1 MTASTFGNSSPVHKS
16 PNLSTTIQASRSPG
30 RPSPPF
36 QHSSKLL
43 QQAGSRVC
51 LSSVSGRPSV
61 LQALQ
66 GWETCVDQARGQQQ
80 DFTEGCREQTQA
92 LQQCMLDNREYY
104 APLLEGQTLAS
115 DAAAESSEDHSE
127 AAVLA
132 DDMAENKQDEP
143 TPDQPTETEG
153 PQPEPEVHQSGAAPS
168 KQQESLMN
176 IKEDEGGTSNESNP
190 RGHDEDGSK
199 PNDSSQ
205 PADGASQGNDS
216 QFQEDDSRGN
226 EEAEDSSGSGEP
238 FDIPHAGGEDKT
250 GMPGEPE
257 PEPEEEEGG
266 GEIEEEEEPAPPEVK
281 VESTPFDVRFPGT
294 NQARHCYTRYNEY
307 HKCAKQNGEE
317 DERCNVFQKAYRSI
331 CPGEWVERW
340 NEQRETGTWPGRW

>member
-153 PQPEPEVHQSGAAPS
+153 PQPEPEVHQS
-168 KQQESLMN
+168 
-176 IKEDEGGTSNESNP
+176 
-190 RGHDEDGSK
+190 
-199 PNDSSQ
+199 
-205 PADGASQGNDS
+205 
-216 QFQEDDSRGN
+216 EDDSRGN